1 MTAEPLA
8 VAGRGRGNRLSGLS
22 IRRENQAYAALFLVP
37 TAVLFIALVGYPIL
51 YSLLLTVTG
60 RGTAPGRLGPFVGL
74 ANWQRIATDPIFS
87 QAAVQTLMYVIPSAI
102 LGVVL
107 GMATALVLNERFR
120 LRGLARAALLIPWA
134 LPPVVVAAM
143 FQWFLDS
150 RRGLLG
156 EWLVNAGLVDQPPL
170 FLSGVPGTL
179 FMLTAIHLWKTFPL
193 ITLIFLVALQYL
205 PEETMNAARIDGA
218 SRWRRFRHVVLPY
231 LRPSLVAAVIIQV
244 LVTIQLFDLI
254 FALTGGGPGRYSTY
268 NLYFYTFKTTFEQT
282 DFGYGAVLAYVVTAF
297 VVVLALLLTR
307 GRARSLLS

>member
-1 MTAEPLA
+1 MTAEPLT
-8 VAGRGRGNRLSGLS
+8 VSERGNRLSGLS
-22 IRRENQAYAALFLVP
+22 IRRENQAYAALFLIP
-37 TAVLFIALVGYPIL
+37 TAALFIGLIGYPVL

-60 RGTAPGRLGPFVGL
+60 RSTVPGRLGPFVGL
-74 ANWQRIATDPIFS
+74 DNWLRITTDPIFI
-87 QAAVQTLMYVIPSAI
+87 QAAGQTLMYVIPSAV
-102 LGVVL
+102 LGVVFGL
-107 GMATALVLNERFR
+107 AVALVLNERFPGR
-120 LRGLARAALLIPWA
+120 SLARAALLIPWA

-179 FMLTAIHLWKTFPL
+179 YMLTAIHIWKTFSL
-193 ITLIFLVALQYL
+193 IALIFLVALQYL
-205 PEETMNAARIDGA
+205 PEETINAARIDGA
-218 SRWRRFRHVVLPY
+218 GRWQRFRHVVLPF
-231 LRPSLVAAVIIQV
+231 LRPTLIAAVIIQV
-244 LVTIQLFDLI
+244 LITIQLFDLI

-307 GRARSLLS
+307 GRARGLLS